1 MRSSYRN
8 LVNICAWTSTLL
20 SRSLVLQNFGN
31 EKQRGKMRE
40 FELQKLTSRGSVP
53 LICIKIISS
62 SGKESNL
69 TVSVTDTVNAVKD
82 RALGGEYSK
91 ESHLYKLLLAK
102 SNKELI
108 DEKTLDEENVQENGK
123 CTSFMSSDCFFS
135 ASSPIIAYLSFR
147 VFSSRRVN
155 SLQKTSQCEL
165 WFRRKSK
172 SCLLFLFVLKCIDR
186 GNLFFNFLS
195 LPGEYR
201 RKYLRPNYYVHICK
215 IN

>member
-1 MRSSYRN
+1 MN
-8 LVNICAWTSTLL
+8 VNFV
-20 SRSLVLQNFGN
+20 SRSLVLQKFGD
-31 EKQRGKMRE
+31 EKQQRKMRE
-40 FELQKLTSRGSVP
+40 FELQKLTSCGSVP
-53 LICIKIISS
+53 LICIKITSS

-102 SNKELI
+102 SNRELI

-123 CTSFMSSDCFFS
+123 YISFMSSDCFFS
-135 ASSPIIAYLSFR
+135 ASGPIKHIAELSFR

-165 WFRRKSK
+165 
-172 SCLLFLFVLKCIDR
+172 
-186 GNLFFNFLS
+186 
-195 LPGEYR
+195 
-201 RKYLRPNYYVHICK
+201 
-215 IN
+215 